1 MAPAKVFAYVP
12 AMTTQP
18 FHMLRRALWAGSFLL
33 ALSSLWSQ
41 DFLVQWDGAYLTRT
55 TGGEKLNLT
64 GETALADPDQNP
76 QGVGFLYNEEVPLS
90 PDTAGY
96 DSTKPSAVFYGVLEV
111 SNPSGAQQKDIVS
124 MVRSLNTV
132 GANYGKNSLNL
143 ASTPPADGGT
153 AQVTG
158 LIFWRL
164 KDSPWKAARSGKLS
178 WSAINGL
185 SVDVNK
191 INSKLSS
198 VRFAVQ
204 SDGKWYVS
212 EAKAFGTG
220 WFTVQDTTWGEWPVT
235 AAFPLPPL
243 PDSFPVSSAQLKNI
257 TSLGLAFYAASVS
270 TEHNAVFGFR
280 AFYAEA
286 NPQASR

>member
-1 MAPAKVFAYVP
+1 
-12 AMTTQP
+12 
-18 FHMLRRALWAGSFLL
+18 MLRRTLWAGIFLL
-33 ALSSLWSQ
+33 SLFPLWSQ
-41 DFLVQWDGAYLTRT
+41 TFLVQWDGAYLTRL

-64 GETALADPDQNP
+64 GETALVDPEQKP
-76 QGVGFLYNEEVPLS
+76 QGVGFLYNEEVPMS

-96 DSTKPSAVFYGVLEV
+96 DATKPSAVFYGVLEV
-111 SNPSGAQQKDIVS
+111 NNPSGAQQKDIVP

-153 AQVTG
+153 AQVIG

-164 KDSPWKAARSGKLS
+164 KDSPMVAARSGKLS
-178 WSAINGL
+178 WSAINGI

-191 INSKLSS
+191 INSKLST

-212 EAKAFGTG
+212 EAKGIGTG
-220 WFTVQDTTWGEWPVT
+220 WFTVNDTIWGEWPVK

-243 PDSFPVSSAQLKNI
+243 PDSFPVSGAKLKNI
-257 TSLGLAFYAASVS
+257 TALGLAFSAASDS
-270 TEHNAVFGFR
+270 TDHNAVFGFR